1 MNSYVTGIQW
11 IYYKPD
17 KNGYTKPTESRSIM
31 IKIQIIS

>member
-17 KNGYTKPTESRSIM
+17 KNGYTKPTESRSIND
-31 IKIQIIS
+31 KDTDHF